1 MPFPKGTSGNPGGK
15 PKIPKPFLESV
26 NRAIVADNG
35 KRLRAAAEKL
45 LDLAAAGEQWA
56 VCHLADRLDGK
67 VAQALEI
74 SGTLETGRAAE
85 LSDDELAVLATG
97 VQSASDKP
105 KA

>member
-26 NRAIVADNG
+26 NRAIVADSG

-56 VCHLADRLDGK
+56 VCHLADRLDGRP
-67 VAQALEI
+67 AQALEI
-74 SGTLETGRAAE
+74 SGSLETGRASE

>member
-67 VAQALEI
+67 PAQAI
-74 SGTLETGRAAE
+74 TGADGGPLVVITATP
-85 LSDDELAVLATG
+85 LDEKL
-97 VQSASDKP
+97 
-105 KA
+105 